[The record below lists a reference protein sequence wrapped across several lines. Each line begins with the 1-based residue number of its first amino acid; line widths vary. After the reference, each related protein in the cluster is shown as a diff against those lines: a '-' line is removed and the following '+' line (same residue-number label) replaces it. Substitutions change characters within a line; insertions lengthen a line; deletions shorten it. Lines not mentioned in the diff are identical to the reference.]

1 MPEINTPISITDH
14 LVSVFTAAISLAF
27 PSIPN
32 LPTAIIA
39 PSSNPKF
46 GDYQCNSA
54 MALVKIF
61 RDSEEF
67 KKSSEKPPSPL
78 QVANKVLESLP
89 KSPLIAKC
97 EPAGAGFINIF
108 LERAYAKKALT
119 SILLRGVQPPAIT
132 RSRVV
137 VDFSSPNIAKEM
149 HVGHLRSTIIGESI
163 ARLLEFLQH
172 DVLRIN
178 HIGDWGTQFGM
189 LICHLA
195 DRFPNYAKVSP
206 PIADLQTF
214 YKESKAR
221 FDSDEEFKKRAYAG
235 VVKLQSGDPDS
246 VHAWK
251 LICDVSRK
259 DFQKIYDRL
268 DIKII
273 ERGESFYQ
281 SRMEKIVKELEAAG
295 FLEDDNG
302 RKIMWGF
309 KDEKDSIPL
318 TIVKSDGGF
327 TYDSSDMATI
337 KQRIEEEK
345 ADWVIYVTDAGQWT
359 HFKTIFQC
367 AERFGILN
375 PAKHRLDHV
384 GFGVVLGEDG
394 KKFKTR
400 SGK

>member
-1 MPEINTPISITDH
+1 MLEIDAPISITDH
-14 LVSVFTAAISLAF
+14 LVTVFSAAISFAF
-27 PSIPN
+27 PNIPN
-32 LPTAIIA
+32 LPPAIIV
-39 PSSNPKF
+39 PSTSPKF

-54 MALVKIF
+54 MALVKLL

-67 KKSSEKPPSPL
+67 KKSGEKLPAPL
-78 QVANKVLESLP
+78 QVANKILGSLP
-89 KSPLIAKC
+89 KSSLIAKC
-97 EPAGAGFINIF
+97 EPAGAGFINVF

-119 SILLRGVQPPAIT
+119 SILLSGIQPPST
-132 RSRVV
+132 KHLRVV

-163 ARLLEFLQH
+163 CRLLEFLQH
-172 DVLRIN
+172 DVLRLN
-178 HIGDWGTQFGM
+178 HVGDWGTQFGM
-189 LICHLA
+189 LISHLA

-206 PIADLQTF
+206 PISDLQTF

-221 FDSDEEFKKRAYAG
+221 FDTDEEFKKRAYAC
-235 VVKLQSGDPDS
+235 VVKLQSGDPATIQ
-246 VHAWK
+246 AWN

-281 SRMEKIVKELEAAG
+281 SRMEKIVQELKAAG
-295 FLEDDNG
+295 FLEEDNG
-302 RKIMWGF
+302 RKIMWGL
-309 KDEKDSIPL
+309 KDEKDGIPL

-337 KQRIEEEK
+337 RQRIEEEK
-345 ADWVIYVTDAGQWT
+345 ADWIIYVTDAGQWT

-367 AERFGILN
+367 AERAGIL
-375 PAKHRLDHV
+375 
-384 GFGVVLGEDG
+384 F
-394 KKFKTR
+394 
-400 SGK
+400 